1 MRELTRHE
9 TQQEVKDDDGEV
21 KDSSLLEGLLPFC
34 RVLQSLPGTL
44 ELGYHLKQT
53 KYGKYFSLSIYNL

>member
-1 MRELTRHE
+1 MRPSRRGRMMMEKSKTAPYL
-9 TQQEVKDDDGEV
+9 EV
-21 KDSSLLEGLLPFC
+21 LLPFC

-53 KYGKYFSLSIYNL
+53 KYGKYFSLSMYNL